1 MPLLLQFARA
11 TYELVHEYWP
21 ESDIIR
27 RRIALTTCNL
37 WYFSYLAPSIA
48 ITEKWPLPCSYQKS
62 KQFIR
67 RSRRNMKKLLALLF
81 TFALAF
87 TMVMPVFAQDTGQ
100 EATTTTTKAKKTKK
114 TKKAKKT
121 TAATTAPAQ

>member
-1 MPLLLQFARA
+1 
-11 TYELVHEYWP
+11 
-21 ESDIIR
+21 
-27 RRIALTTCNL
+27 
-37 WYFSYLAPSIA
+37 
-48 ITEKWPLPCSYQKS
+48 
-62 KQFIR
+62 
-67 RSRRNMKKLLALLF
+67 MKKLLALLF